1 MRESE
6 LVDIIKD
13 SRNIQTQIAEICDF
27 EKNFEL
33 VNEVRF
39 INGIT
44 VDFSVIVDGKIVAL
58 IECKGDDIGVTDY
71 VRGIGQI
78 MQYNYFFENNIDPKG
93 RGFDSNCKII
103 LLFPSKLLVNNS
115 FNIGLFGYPE
125 NCSLIELNNFSKAP
139 RLIDDIEL
147 NKLRRENFENLQTIS
162 HYYVRDNRVFE
173 LYILLRLLS
182 IQFFKGRLEAD
193 RREIENFLVENIN
206 VINNG
211 NWRNVFITLQS
222 LGLINKN
229 NLPTKSGIEI
239 IYFGYEN
246 FAYEAYEAFF
256 KPYFDEIYEIAI
268 DNEINLSNQEILNK
282 IKDKYN
288 GKDIMYLT
296 ESNGRYISSW
306 LNIMRDDY
314 GILDFQPRNNQRRVI
329 YNIHDLKK
337 NKVLENI
344 KNNSIAKDYINNFYE
359 LMNEI

>member
-1 MRESE
+1 M
-6 LVDIIKD
+6 
-13 SRNIQTQIAEICDF
+13 
-27 EKNFEL
+27 
-33 VNEVRF
+33 
-39 INGIT
+39 
-44 VDFSVIVDGKIVAL
+44 
-58 IECKGDDIGVTDY
+58 
-71 VRGIGQI
+71 
-78 MQYNYFFENNIDPKG
+78 
-93 RGFDSNCKII
+93 
-103 LLFPSKLLVNNS
+103 
-115 FNIGLFGYPE
+115 
-125 NCSLIELNNFSKAP
+125 
-139 RLIDDIEL
+139 
-147 NKLRRENFENLQTIS
+147 
-162 HYYVRDNRVFE
+162 
-173 LYILLRLLS
+173 
-182 IQFFKGRLEAD
+182 
-193 RREIENFLVENIN
+193 VENIN

-314 GILDFQPRNNQRRVI
+314 GILDFQPKNNQRRVI

-337 NKVLENI
+337 NKVLESI